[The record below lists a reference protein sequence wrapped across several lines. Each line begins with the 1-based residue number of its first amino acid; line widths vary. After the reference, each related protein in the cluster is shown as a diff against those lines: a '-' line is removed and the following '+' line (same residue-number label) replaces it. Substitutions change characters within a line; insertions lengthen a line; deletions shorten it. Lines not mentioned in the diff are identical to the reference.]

1 MQGAFETLRTTAWLS
16 YFNVANS
23 TLNPDVSQE
32 STKNLVIFFYR
43 DTEFVSNNMIYLI
56 GISYFF
62 GIPVFCALLMGFAK
76 EPKELPTERNES
88 EEESK
93 SDK

>member
-1 MQGAFETLRTTAWLS
+1 MKSKLFGS
-16 YFNVANS
+16 VYVA
-23 TLNPDVSQE
+23 LLLCPII
-32 STKNLVIFFYR
+32 VIFFYR